1 MTPIKECLINK
12 STKINPIW
20 LMRQAGR
27 YLPEFRDIRKENP
40 DFIKLCLNPHLSKE
54 ITLQPIRRFNFDAA
68 IIFSDILMVPYGM
81 GQSVEFKK
89 NLGPNLGS
97 FKVTEIQ
104 KTSENDFRN
113 NLLPIY
119 KLLSNLKNC
128 KDLNNKDIIGFV
140 GAPWTLLVYMLNK
153 VSPKNGL
160 PKGFFEDKILI
171 DEILKSLDKF
181 IKIHIE
187 NQINAGAT
195 IIQIFDSW
203 AGLVKKDFDR
213 FLYNPNLSLVNHVK
227 KLGVPVICFPR
238 GISDYVKFSKIV
250 KPSMVNIDYNVD
262 AENIVKSLDIPI
274 QGGLD
279 PKLLL
284 TDKEILKREAQKYLQ
299 IFKDHPYVFNLGH
312 GILPET
318 KVEMVYELVEIVRGY
333 K

>member
-1 MTPIKECLINK
+1 
-12 STKINPIW
+12 
-20 LMRQAGR
+20 
-27 YLPEFRDIRKENP
+27 
-40 DFIKLCLNPHLSKE
+40 
-54 ITLQPIRRFNFDAA
+54 
-68 IIFSDILMVPYGM
+68 
-81 GQSVEFKK
+81 
-89 NLGPNLGS
+89 
-97 FKVTEIQ
+97 
-104 KTSENDFRN
+104 
-113 NLLPIY
+113 
-119 KLLSNLKNC
+119 
-128 KDLNNKDIIGFV
+128 
-140 GAPWTLLVYMLNK
+140 MLNK
-153 VSPKNGL
+153 VSPRNGL

-213 FLYNPNLSLVNHVK
+213 FLYNPNLSLVNHIK

-250 KPSMVNIDYNVD
+250 KPNMVNIDYNVD

-284 TDKEILKREAQKYLQ
+284 TDKEILKREAEKYLK